1 MSKTAVRIEA
11 LAAVLAVSSDTVAR
25 RLARGELPSPDFRA
39 RNRLGWRLSTLRTWR
54 PDVAARCTALV
65 AVLDAIP
72 LKPAA

>member
-39 RNRLGWRLSTLRTWR
+39 RNRLGWRLSTLHAWR
-54 PDVAARCTALV
+54 PDVAARCAALLK
-65 AVLDAIP
+65 ALEEIP